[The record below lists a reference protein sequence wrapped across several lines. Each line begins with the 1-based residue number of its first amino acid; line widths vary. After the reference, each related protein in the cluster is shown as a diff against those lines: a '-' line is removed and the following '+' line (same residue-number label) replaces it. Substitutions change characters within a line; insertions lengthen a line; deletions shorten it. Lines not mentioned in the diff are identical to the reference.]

1 MTTFTGSGCINSY
14 VSTMTLEAQEASMM
28 TKCMIALA
36 AAFIFALTAGI
47 VTADGLAIPQFGHS
61 TLKLQY

>member
-1 MTTFTGSGCINSY
+1 
-14 VSTMTLEAQEASMM
+14 MTLEAPEASMM

-36 AAFIFALTAGI
+36 AAFIFALAAGI

>member
-1 MTTFTGSGCINSY
+1 
-14 VSTMTLEAQEASMM
+14 MM

-36 AAFIFALTAGI
+36 AAFIFALTVGF